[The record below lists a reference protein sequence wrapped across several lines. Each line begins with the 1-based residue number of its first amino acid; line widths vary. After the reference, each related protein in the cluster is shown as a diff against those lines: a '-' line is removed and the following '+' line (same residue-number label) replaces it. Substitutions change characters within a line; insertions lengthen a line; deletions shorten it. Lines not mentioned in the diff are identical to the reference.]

1 MEVERQKTMTGA
13 LDGIRVVELAETPS
27 GEYCGKILA
36 ELGAQVIKIERP
48 RTGSP
53 TRLLGGGNGA
63 LFAYLNTDKDSVE
76 LDLETEAGLD
86 AAMRLLESA
95 SVAID
100 DRSAERAAALG
111 LSPADLAARY
121 PSLVAC
127 LITPFGM
134 DAPTEWN
141 AAEAINVFHAS
152 GWGYHTPSTPDPS
165 RPPLKGAG
173 CYNADIE
180 GGIDAAIAI
189 LACLVRLGRTGE
201 GEFIDVSQQM
211 ALLSRNDTMIGRFLN
226 GEDNPRP
233 GRDALDMPGPA
244 ASYACADGH
253 VYLFTTS
260 QAHWKGLRALLGEP
274 AWMGEFEDNWL
285 EFGVTPERV
294 ATFRRNFA
302 DWMADKP
309 KLETCDAAQK
319 LGTPLV
325 PLNSA
330 ADLPASPQFIHRRFF
345 EPLEHPELGK
355 ALYPTL
361 PFLLSEG
368 DPKPRRAA
376 PGLGEGDAE
385 QSAQAMRSV
394 FAGAAANGSAPDTAR
409 GGPLAG
415 IRIVELT
422 KVWAGP
428 YAGKLLAFLGA
439 EVIKVESEFNLD
451 EMRAYGGI
459 DINNAPFFLSLN
471 NEVLS
476 AQFNLK
482 HPEGLTALRKLI
494 SQSDVV
500 LNNLRPGAM
509 ERSGLG
515 YDGLRE
521 LRDDIIS
528 VSLKMYGNDGPLG
541 YQTGYAPCFAAL
553 GGMSY
558 VVGYEGEPPRNVC
571 IRYGDATAGAFA
583 ALGALAALVH
593 RERTGRGQFVD
604 VSAVEAM
611 AAVVGDG
618 LLRYSLTGEL
628 PAPDGN
634 RHPDMA
640 PHGVYPAADGRWIS
654 IAVSD
659 EDAWRALCGELGEP
673 ALVGDPRFD
682 SLGARQENLAD
693 LDSAITRLTESRDAL
708 ELAERL
714 RSRGVGAFVSANTID
729 IASDPHLW
737 ENGYYIMAKDSAKDV
752 RPILGPSWHMA
763 RGPADVSCGSPR
775 LGAQNAYVFGTIL
788 GYSEAKQQALAEASA
803 LR

>member
-1 MEVERQKTMTGA
+1 MGA
-13 LDGIRVVELAETPS
+13 LDGLRVVELAETPA

-36 ELGAQVIKIERP
+36 ELGAQVIKVERP
-48 RTGSP
+48 GTGSP
-53 TRLLGGGNGA
+53 TRALGGGNGA
-63 LFAYLNTDKDSVE
+63 LFAYLNTDKDSLE
-76 LDLETEAGLD
+76 LDVGSDAGRQ
-86 AAMRLLESA
+86 AVRRLLA
-95 SVAID
+95 GATIAID
-100 DRSAERAAALG
+100 DRGVAPAARLG
-111 LSPADLAARY
+111 LSPDGLAADY
-121 PSLVAC
+121 PGLIAC
-127 LITPFGM
+127 LVTPFGGA
-134 DAPTEWN
+134 APAEWN
-141 AAEAINVFHAS
+141 AVEAINVFHAS
-152 GWGYHTPSTPDPS
+152 GWGYHTPSTPDTS

-173 CYNADIE
+173 CWNADIE
-180 GGIDAAIAI
+180 GGLDAAIAV

-211 ALLSRNDTMIGRFLN
+211 ALINRNDTMIGRFLN
-226 GEDNPRP
+226 GEDEPRA

-260 QAHWKGLRALLGEP
+260 EAHWKGLRALLGEP
-274 AWMGEFEDNWL
+274 EWMNAFEDNWL
-285 EFGVTPERV
+285 EFGITAERV

-302 DWMADKP
+302 AWIADKP
-309 KLETCDAAQK
+309 KLATCEAAQK

-325 PLNSA
+325 PLNNA
-330 ADLPASPQFIHRRFF
+330 ADLPASPQFQYRRFF
-345 EPLEHPELGK
+345 EPLEHPDLGK

-376 PGLGEGDAE
+376 PRLGQGGDAAE
-385 QSAQAMRSV
+385 AEPAAMRSV
-394 FAGAAANGSAPDTAR
+394 AVNAARGVAPDTAR

-415 IRIVELT
+415 IRVVELT

-482 HPEGLTALRKLI
+482 HPDGSAALKKLI
-494 SQSDVV
+494 AQSDVV
-500 LNNLRPGAM
+500 LNNLRPGAL
-509 ERSGLG
+509 ERNGLG
-515 YDGLRE
+515 YDDLRA

-558 VVGYEGEPPRNVC
+558 LVGYEGEAPSNVC
-571 IRYGDATAGAFA
+571 IRYGDASAGAFA
-583 ALGALAALVH
+583 ALGALAAIVH
-593 RERTGRGQFVD
+593 RERTGCGQFVD

-611 AAVVGDG
+611 ASVVGG
-618 LLRYSLTGEL
+618 SLVEHSLTGRL
-628 PAPDGN
+628 PGPDGN

-640 PHGVYPAADGRWIS
+640 PHGVYPASGGRWIS
-654 IAVSD
+654 IAVAD
-659 EDAWRALCGELGEP
+659 EAAWTTLCEELGKP
-673 ALVGDPRFD
+673 ALASDPRF
-682 SLGARQENLAD
+682 ARLADRQANLAA
-693 LDSAITRLTESRDAL
+693 LDAEIGALTGGRDAPD
-708 ELAERL
+708 LADRL
-714 RSRGVGAFVSANTID
+714 RHRGIGAFVSANTID
-729 IASDPHLW
+729 IASDRHLW
-737 ENGYYIMAKDSAKDV
+737 DQGYYLRVTDSAKGV
-752 RPILGPSWHMA
+752 RAIIGPSWRMA
-763 RGPADVSCGSPR
+763 RDPAAIARGSPR
-775 LGAQNAYVFGTIL
+775 LGEHNDYVFGQIIGL
-788 GYSEAKQQALAEASA
+788 SDGERQALMEASA